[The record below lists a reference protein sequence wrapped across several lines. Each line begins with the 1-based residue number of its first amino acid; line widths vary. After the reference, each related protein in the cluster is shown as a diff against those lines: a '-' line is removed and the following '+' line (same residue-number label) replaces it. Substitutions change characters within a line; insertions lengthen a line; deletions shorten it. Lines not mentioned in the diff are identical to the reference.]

1 MIKRAN
7 SLLATVR
14 LPCPLGE
21 TRLSTVSDSVE
32 ILVDVLR
39 NGLNLGVQFILNLEH
54 VILVVLCD
62 QVDGQTKVTEPSR
75 PTDSVQV
82 GVTVAREVKVDDHID
97 CHDIDTT
104 GEQVCADQTTCLS
117 SLEVMENSTHRQRQ
131 MRIQFRDQKC

>member
-1 MIKRAN
+1 MMIKRAN

-54 VILVVLCD
+54 VILVILSD
-62 QVDGQTKVTEPSR
+62 EVD
-75 PTDSVQV
+75 
-82 GVTVAREVKVDDHID
+82 
-97 CHDIDTT
+97 C
-104 GEQVCADQTTCLS
+104 
-117 SLEVMENSTHRQRQ
+117 
-131 MRIQFRDQKC
+131 